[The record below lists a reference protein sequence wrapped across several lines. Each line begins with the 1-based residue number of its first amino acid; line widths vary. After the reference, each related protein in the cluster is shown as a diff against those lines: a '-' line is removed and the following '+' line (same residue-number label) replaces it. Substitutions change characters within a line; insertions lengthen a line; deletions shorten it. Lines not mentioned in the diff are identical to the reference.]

1 LCGALLDRDLV
12 YTEAVTLALNSAGIL
27 SKFVL
32 VLSLMESSQVFIA
45 GSWTIHG

>member
-1 LCGALLDRDLV
+1 LIDWDLV
-12 YTEAVTLALNSAGIL
+12 YTEAVTLALNSAGHL

-32 VLSLMESSQVFIA
+32 VLSLIESSQLFIA